1 MDYLSIAIFTMWVG
15 RLDLLHRHAFLQLAL
30 RTRLASPLTTELLS
44 YAMALDNPVGGTLQ
58 PPLVVARGVHVHE
71 LAWHAMSVKTL
82 PICQGV
88 FLAASAISLML

>member
-1 MDYLSIAIFTMWVG
+1 
-15 RLDLLHRHAFLQLAL
+15 
-30 RTRLASPLTTELLS
+30 
-44 YAMALDNPVGGTLQ
+44 MALDNPVGGTLQ